1 MGKPSRDR
9 RSPSSGSSSS
19 SLVDQT
25 GSSSRSGVYTGSSS
39 RSEVLTGSLS
49 RSGAY
54 TGSSSRSEVL
64 TGSSSRSPVVPGSDS
79 RSSFRSPSIS
89 RSLSRSRSR
98 SRTPLRRVRSQ
109 SPITPPL
116 RKRKASPIQKSFVL
130 RIDNLGCNVNE
141 GQLKDNFGIFGE
153 VVNVELPMD
162 HSDNLPK
169 GYGYV
174 EFKAEEDAKMAKFY
188 LHGNEI
194 NGNSIKVEF
203 SFVSL
208 PLKAITTLSKI
219 DAPKTNNISDG
230 EEDRLK
236 RHREASPCRKPLAS
250 PRRGS
255 PIQRDGSPRRLPDS
269 PLRRRADSPAHRRVE
284 SPYRRDDTHPRRRS
298 TSLGRGPSP
307 LMLNTS
313 PSSLRS

>member
-39 RSEVLTGSLS
+39 RSEVLTGSSS

-64 TGSSSRSPVVPGSDS
+64 TGSSSRSHVVPGSDS

-116 RKRKASPIQKSFVL
+116 RKRSVRFNFWMYMQLFTFGNSWIELLQYFQLSSRYQVNMSIFVSCVMSSLDASKTMWPAFAYFRVNLTFPFVIIISEHLTNRRLFLVFHTTGNKGKMERIWSHFLIQTY
-130 RIDNLGCNVNE
+130 
-141 GQLKDNFGIFGE
+141 GQL
-153 VVNVELPMD
+153 
-162 HSDNLPK
+162 
-169 GYGYV
+169 
-174 EFKAEEDAKMAKFY
+174 
-188 LHGNEI
+188 
-194 NGNSIKVEF
+194 
-203 SFVSL
+203 
-208 PLKAITTLSKI
+208 
-219 DAPKTNNISDG
+219 
-230 EEDRLK
+230 
-236 RHREASPCRKPLAS
+236 
-250 PRRGS
+250 
-255 PIQRDGSPRRLPDS
+255 
-269 PLRRRADSPAHRRVE
+269 
-284 SPYRRDDTHPRRRS
+284 
-298 TSLGRGPSP
+298 
-307 LMLNTS
+307 
-313 PSSLRS
+313 